1 MGYILMAKA
10 ARSTRTA
17 VRREG
22 FKGPGRVL
30 FTSTRAQARQR
41 PELPRH
47 PSQSESSQPGPR
59 PMRCSSSAAG
69 QGPGTTAWMPPA
81 RFAPR
86 LRDFEAIFRDFPR
99 NRPRFLWGKPCAAN
113 RARAHTR
120 RTPESGPLLCRK
132 PAALRP
138 KPPPAAQPR

>member
-1 MGYILMAKA
+1 MPFVASNGLTEAGTSKTIQAGGMPVHYHDIGAG
-10 ARSTRTA
+10 
-17 VRREG
+17 E
-22 FKGPGRVL
+22 PVL
-30 FTSTRAQARQR
+30 FLHSY
-41 PELPRH
+41 
-47 PSQSESSQPGPR
+47 
-59 PMRCSSSAAG
+59 
-69 QGPGTTAWMPPA
+69 GPGTTAWMPPA
-81 RFAPR
+81 RIAPR